1 MLDQFSTNWN
11 YPTAVRTGIGRVN
24 DLPEI
29 CQSLGINKPLIVT
42 DPGLHDLPMLKA
54 AHDLC
59 NAQLDACGLFF
70 DIKGNPNE
78 KNVAQGV
85 LACNQGAHDGVIAFG
100 GGSAL
105 DAGKA
110 IALMVGQS
118 GSIWD
123 FEDLGDNHLRVN
135 VDGMLPVVAVPTTS
149 GTGSEVGRASI
160 ITDSE
165 KKAKKIIFHANMM
178 PAVVVLDA
186 ELTCGLPA
194 HLTAATGMDA
204 LSHNLEALCS
214 PLYHPMA
221 RGIAM
226 EGMRLIKDYLP
237 AAVANGNDLEA
248 RTHMQIASC
257 MGATAFQK
265 GLGAMHALAHPLG
278 AVFDAH
284 HGLLNAIL
292 MPYVLKANKKVITQ
306 DLTDASRYLKL
317 PSPGFQ
323 SFFDWVLELRAQLNI
338 PHTLAEIDI
347 DDTEVDTIASM
358 AIADPTA
365 STNPIQFSTTEYRDI
380 CLNAIRGIL

>member
-1 MLDQFSTNWN
+1 MLDQLVGNWN

-24 DLPEI
+24 ELPEV
-29 CQSLGINKPLIVT
+29 CESLGIKNPLIVT
-42 DPGLHDLPMLKA
+42 DPGLHDLPMVKA
-54 AHDLC
+54 AHELC
-59 NAQLDACGLFF
+59 GAELEGCGLFF
-70 DIKGNPNE
+70 DIKANPNE

-85 LACNQGAHDGVIAFG
+85 TACRQGSHDGVIAFG

-118 GSIWD
+118 LSIWD
-123 FEDLGDNHLRVN
+123 FQDIGDNHLRVN
-135 VDGMLPVVAVPTTS
+135 VEGMLPVVAVPTTS

-165 KKAKKIIFHANMM
+165 KKVKKIIFHANMM
-178 PAVVVLDA
+178 PAAVVLDA

-214 PLYHPMA
+214 PVYHPMA

-226 EGMRLIKDYLP
+226 EGIRLINDHLP
-237 AAVANGNDLEA
+237 VAVADGHNLEA
-248 RTHMQIASC
+248 RTHMQIASS

-292 MPYVLKANKKVITQ
+292 MPYVLKANQSAIEQ
-306 DLTDASRYLKL
+306 DLTDASRYLNL
-317 PSPGFQ
+317 ANPGFQ
-323 SFFDWVLELRAQLNI
+323 SFFDWVLELREQLRI
-338 PHTLAEIDI
+338 PNSLAEIDI
-347 DDTEVDTIASM
+347 SDSQVDTIAGM
-358 AIADPTA
+358 AVEDPTA

-380 CLNAIRGIL
+380 CLNAIRGTL

>member
-1 MLDQFSTNWN
+1 MLDQLSGNWN

-24 DLPEI
+24 DLPEV
-29 CQSLGINKPLIVT
+29 CELLGIKNPLIVT

-54 AHDLC
+54 AHELC
-59 NAQLDACGLFF
+59 GNELAGCGLFF
-70 DIKGNPNE
+70 DIKANPNE
-78 KNVAQGV
+78 KNVEHGV
-85 LACNQGAHDGVIAFG
+85 TACREGGHDGVIAFG

-118 GSIWD
+118 GPIWD

-135 VDGMLPVVAVPTTS
+135 VAGMLPVVAVPTTS

-165 KKAKKIIFHANMM
+165 RKVKKIIFHANMM
-178 PAVVVLDA
+178 PAVVILDA

-214 PLYHPMA
+214 PVYHPMA
-221 RGIAM
+221 RGIAL
-226 EGMRLIKDYLP
+226 EGMRLIKDNLP
-237 AAVANGNDLEA
+237 AAVANGNNLEA

-292 MPYVLKANKKVITQ
+292 MPYVLKANQSVIAQ
-306 DLTDASRYLKL
+306 DLTDASRYLNL
-317 PSPGFQ
+317 ANPGFQ
-323 SFFDWVLELRAQLNI
+323 SFFDWVLELRAQLHI
-338 PHTLAEIDI
+338 PNTLADIDI
-347 DDTEVDTIASM
+347 DDAHVDTIARM
-358 AIADPTA
+358 ALEDPTA
-365 STNPIQFSTTEYRDI
+365 STNPIQFSTADYRDI
-380 CLNAIRGIL
+380 CLNAIRGTL

>member
-1 MLDQFSTNWN
+1 MLDQFTTNWN

-29 CQSLGINKPLIVT
+29 CQSLGVNNPLIVT
-42 DPGLHDLPMLKA
+42 DPGLHDLPMLRA
-54 AHDLC
+54 AHELC
-59 NAQLDACGLFF
+59 STQLNDCGLFF
-70 DIKGNPNE
+70 DIKANPNE

-85 LACNQGAHDGVIAFG
+85 LACKQGAHDGVIAFG

-118 GSIWD
+118 DSIWN
-123 FEDLGDNHLRVN
+123 FEDIGDNHLRVN
-135 VDGMLPVVAVPTTS
+135 VDGILPIVAVPTTS
-149 GTGSEVGRASI
+149 GTGSEVGRSSI

-165 KKAKKIIFHANMM
+165 RKAKKIIFHAKMM
-178 PAVVVLDA
+178 PAAVVLDA

-194 HLTAATGMDA
+194 QLTAATGMDA

-214 PLYHPMA
+214 PIYHPMA

-226 EGMRLIKDYLP
+226 EGIRLIKDCLP
-237 AAVANGNDLEA
+237 AAVADGSDLEA
-248 RTHMQIASC
+248 RTHMQVASC

-284 HGLLNAIL
+284 HGMLNAIL
-292 MPYVLKANKKVITQ
+292 MPYVLKANKKAIGE
-306 DLTDASRYLKL
+306 DLTDASRYINL
-317 PSPGFQ
+317 SNPGFQ
-323 SFFDWVLELRAQLNI
+323 SFFDWVLELRSQLNI

-347 DDTEVDTIASM
+347 DDAQIETIANM

-365 STNPIQFSTTEYRDI
+365 STNPIQFTTAEYRDI

>member
-1 MLDQFSTNWN
+1 MLDQLSGNWN

-24 DLPEI
+24 ELPEV
-29 CQSLGINKPLIVT
+29 CDSLGIKNPLIVT
-42 DPGLHDLPMLKA
+42 DPGLRNLPMVNA
-54 AHDLC
+54 AHELC
-59 NAQLDACGLFF
+59 GNALAGCGLFF
-70 DIKGNPNE
+70 DIKANPNE
-78 KNVAQGV
+78 KNIEQGV
-85 LACNQGAHDGVIAFG
+85 SACREGGHDGVIAFG

-118 GSIWD
+118 GPIWD

-135 VDGMLPVVAVPTTS
+135 VEGMLPVIAVPTTS
-149 GTGSEVGRASI
+149 GTGSEVGRASV

-165 KKAKKIIFHANMM
+165 RKVKKIIFHANMM

-186 ELTCGLPA
+186 QLTCGLPA

-214 PLYHPMA
+214 PVYHPMA
-221 RGIAM
+221 RGIAI
-226 EGMRLIKDYLP
+226 EGMRLIKDNLP
-237 AAVANGNDLEA
+237 AAVLDGDNLEA

-292 MPYVLKANKKVITQ
+292 MPYVLKANQSAIAQ
-306 DLTDASRYLKL
+306 DLTEASRFLNL
-317 PSPGFQ
+317 TNPGFQ
-323 SFFDWVLELRAQLNI
+323 SFFDWVLELREQLRI
-338 PHTLAEIDI
+338 PNTLADIDI
-347 DDTEVDTIASM
+347 DDTRVDTIASM
-358 AIADPTA
+358 ALEDPTA
-365 STNPIQFSTTEYRDI
+365 STNPIQFSNTDYRDI
-380 CLNAIRGIL
+380 CLNAIRGKL